1 MPIPAGKFCER
12 SIGEQIN
19 RTFKQVYFL
28 TFAVCQP
35 KRIMLVAAGA
45 VAQNAAAVGRT
56 ESGVFRFL
64 LLVKANENNVVI
76 GQAFKDNAFF
86 DTFIGDCSVNSSAK
100 KILPDP
106 IGRFA
111 FFGQE
116 QDFRLFF
123 LLWSNSQHRHNRRLS
138 HQGFHRLHKR
148 NAPDLY
154 KIVKSVISADSLRP
168 PHPFTV

>member
-1 MPIPAGKFCER
+1 
-12 SIGEQIN
+12 
-19 RTFKQVYFL
+19 
-28 TFAVCQP
+28 
-35 KRIMLVAAGA
+35 MLVAAGA

-76 GQAFKDNAFF
+76 GQAFKDNAFL
-86 DTFIGDCSVNSSAK
+86 IHSSVIAPSIPLLK

-138 HQGFHRLHKR
+138 HQGFHRLHKKKC
-148 NAPDLY
+148 P
-154 KIVKSVISADSLRP
+154 
-168 PHPFTV
+168 